1 MSKKKTSVP
10 AKFFTSRPSGLIS
23 DILTMYTPIEAW
35 MDLEKRITETLLST
49 AAKSI
54 MLLGGPDTGKTAL
67 AAGVVDLLSEKGRAG
82 LLDLDMGQAHIGP
95 PSTIAWGL
103 VEGGF
108 KGWENIKAAGLYF
121 TGALSPPG
129 NMLPSLTGA
138 KLLMESAQAKCSK
151 LIIDTTGLVAGP
163 IGRLYKQYKIDLL
176 RPDVVLAVQKNDELE
191 HIISPYALMRSP
203 VIIRLKPSTLTK
215 IKGIPLRTGFR
226 AERFRV
232 YFEGSRVFE
241 VDMNKCGVRYTR
253 DGEDEGLEGR
263 LLSFRDHEGTD
274 ICLGVI
280 EKAALDKGLLTVRS
294 PLKSGTEYACIIIG
308 RATAVF

>member
-1 MSKKKTSVP
+1 
-10 AKFFTSRPSGLIS
+10 
-23 DILTMYTPIEAW
+23 
-35 MDLEKRITETLLST
+35 MDLEERIAEALLSPS
-49 AAKSI
+49 AKSV
-54 MLLGGPDTGKTAL
+54 MLLGGPDTGKTAI
-67 AAGVVDLLSEKGRAG
+67 AAIVADILSKNGRAG
-82 LLDLDMGQAHIGP
+82 VLDLDMGQSHIGP

-108 KGWENIKAAGLYF
+108 KGWEKIRAEELYF

-138 KLLMESAQAKCSK
+138 KLLMENALTKCPK
-151 LIIDTTGLVAGP
+151 LIIDTTGLIAGP

-176 RPDVVLAVQKNDELE
+176 RPDVILAVQKNGELE

-203 VIIRLKPSTLTK
+203 VIIRLKPSTLSR
-215 IKGIPLRTGFR
+215 IKGIPVRSGFR
-226 AERFRV
+226 AERFRA

-253 DGEDEGLEGR
+253 DGGDEELEGR
-263 LLSFRDHEGTD
+263 LLSFRDHTGSD

-280 EKAALDKGLLTVRS
+280 EKAALAEGLLTVRS
-294 PLKSGTEYACIIIG
+294 PLKPGTEYACIIIG
-308 RATAVF
+308 RATVVF

>member
-1 MSKKKTSVP
+1 
-10 AKFFTSRPSGLIS
+10 
-23 DILTMYTPIEAW
+23 MYATTEEW
-35 MDLEKRITETLLST
+35 MDLEERITKALLSPSS
-49 AAKSI
+49 KSI
-54 MLLGGPDTGKTAL
+54 MLLGGPDTGKTAF
-67 AAGVVDLLSEKGRAG
+67 AAIALDLLSEKGRAG
-82 LLDLDMGQAHIGP
+82 VLDLDMGQSHIGP
-95 PSTIAWGL
+95 PSTIAWGV

-108 KGWENIKAAGLYF
+108 KGWEKIKAEGLYF

-138 KLLMESAQAKCSK
+138 KLLMESTQAKCPK
-151 LIIDTTGLVAGP
+151 LIIDTTGLVTGP

-191 HIISPYALMRSP
+191 HIISPYALMKSP
-203 VIIRLKPSTLTK
+203 VIIRLKPSALTK
-215 IKGIPLRTGFR
+215 IKGIPVRAGFR
-226 AERFRV
+226 AERFRA

-253 DGEDEGLEGR
+253 DGGDEELEGR
-263 LLSFRDHEGTD
+263 LLSFRDHTGSD

-294 PLKSGTEYACIIIG
+294 PLKPGTEYACIIIG

>member
-1 MSKKKTSVP
+1 
-10 AKFFTSRPSGLIS
+10 
-23 DILTMYTPIEAW
+23 
-35 MDLEKRITETLLST
+35 MDLEERITESLLSPRS
-49 AAKSI
+49 KSI

-67 AAGVVDLLSEKGRAG
+67 AAIVADLLSKKGRAG
-82 LLDLDMGQAHIGP
+82 VLDLDMGQAHIGP

-108 KGWENIKAAGLYF
+108 KRWEEIKAEGFYF

-138 KLLMESAQAKCSK
+138 KLLMESAQAKCPK
-151 LIIDTTGLVAGP
+151 LIIDTTGLVTGP

-191 HIISPYALMRSP
+191 HIISPYTLMRSP
-203 VIIRLKPSTLTK
+203 VIIRLKPSTLTR
-215 IKGIPLRTGFR
+215 IKGIPRRAGFR
-226 AERFRV
+226 AERFRA

-241 VDMNKCGVRYTR
+241 VDMNRCGVRYTR
-253 DGEDEGLEGR
+253 DGGEEELEGR
-263 LLSFRDHEGTD
+263 LLSFRDHAGSD

-280 EKAALDKGLLTVRS
+280 EKADLNNGLLIVRS
-294 PLKSGTEYACIIIG
+294 PLRAGTVYACIIIG